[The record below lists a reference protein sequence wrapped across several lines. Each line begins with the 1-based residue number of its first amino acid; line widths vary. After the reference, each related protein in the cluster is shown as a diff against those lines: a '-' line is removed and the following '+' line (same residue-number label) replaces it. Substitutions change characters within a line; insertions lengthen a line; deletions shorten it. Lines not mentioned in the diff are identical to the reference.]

1 MSNSKQ
7 KGKTTIALMKHIRK
21 NHKIHIEGTKDKK
34 DLLNMGYYHGYKRY
48 RFIRSRS
55 QTQPFVEFSQI
66 KAIHEFDMELKT
78 LIYPLLMKLETCLKN
93 KMIDCLVSNSNHDI
107 ESIYREKMLGYQ
119 DYEQGTPDYTKRLR
133 ERLKLRNMIDQ
144 TIAYYYEKNPAIT
157 HFIHNSRS
165 IPLWAFVE
173 SLSLGQFGEML
184 KPLSKDHRLKICR
197 SVNLESSSYN
207 EDGRLLES
215 FVFAL
220 TDLRNATMH
229 NGPVFDASYRQD
241 GVPRR
246 IKRYVVNET
255 GMESITFNSI
265 LDDILVLLFLLKK
278 QGYKKRELSKA
289 LTMFKEL
296 KEQLKSKIPDSTY
309 YSLLGNN
316 TDSKIKDF
324 TDFL

>member
-1 MSNSKQ
+1 M
-7 KGKTTIALMKHIRK
+7 
-21 NHKIHIEGTKDKK
+21 
-34 DLLNMGYYHGYKRY
+34 
-48 RFIRSRS
+48 
-55 QTQPFVEFSQI
+55 
-66 KAIHEFDMELKT
+66 
-78 LIYPLLMKLETCLKN
+78 
-93 KMIDCLVSNSNHDI
+93 
-107 ESIYREKMLGYQ
+107 
-119 DYEQGTPDYTKRLR
+119 
-133 ERLKLRNMIDQ
+133 
-144 TIAYYYEKNPAIT
+144 
-157 HFIHNSRS
+157 
-165 IPLWAFVE
+165 
-173 SLSLGQFGEML
+173 GQFGEML
-184 KPLSKDHRLKICR
+184 KPLSKDYRLKICR
-197 SVNLESSSYN
+197 SVNLESSSHN

-229 NGPVFDASYRQD
+229 NGPVFDASYRQG
-241 GVPRR
+241 GVTRR

-278 QGYKKRELSKA
+278 QGYKKRELSKS